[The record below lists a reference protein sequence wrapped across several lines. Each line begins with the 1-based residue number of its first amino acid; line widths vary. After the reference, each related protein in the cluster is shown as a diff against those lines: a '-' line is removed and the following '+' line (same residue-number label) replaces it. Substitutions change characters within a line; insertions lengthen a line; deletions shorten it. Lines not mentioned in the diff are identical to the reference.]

1 MSEEEG
7 RELKG
12 EPLFPWPTRDLYQY
26 KRSRLRSESGMTL
39 KVTLPKQST
48 PSVDKLIG
56 EASCEAL
63 SIFSSLC
70 ER

>member
-12 EPLFPWPTRDLYQY
+12 EPLFPWPPRDQYQC
-26 KRSRLRSESGMTL
+26 KRSCLGSESGMTL
-39 KVTLPKQST
+39 KVMLPKQTT
-48 PSVDKLIG
+48 PCMDKLLG

-70 ER
+70 